1 MLSEC
6 SYWYKKSM
14 PKVINQIVKKSA
26 SIRNIK
32 LTEKEAPG
40 RVGFV
45 TSEAGA
51 DVEIAVL
58 NVGRIALDF

>member
-1 MLSEC
+1 M
-6 SYWYKKSM
+6 
-14 PKVINQIVKKSA
+14 
-26 SIRNIK
+26 
-32 LTEKEAPG
+32 TEKEAPG